1 MAGVSNLDAI
11 KACTYNAA
19 KVLRREKEFG
29 SLQPG
34 LSDDLL
40 LVQGDASKNIDDTR
54 NVREVFMRGKQ
65 VDRDS
70 LKLKK

>member
-11 KACTYNAA
+11 KACTFNGA

-29 SLQPG
+29 SLQVG
-34 LSDDLL
+34 LSADVL
-40 LVQGDASKNIDDTR
+40 LVKGDPSKNIDDTR
-54 NVREVFMRGKQ
+54 NVEHVFSQGRQ

-70 LKLKK
+70 LKFR